1 MIETNDHLYRL
12 NAHDLPRAGQ
22 TLNEAFR
29 DDPVWNRIFDGV
41 PHRENRRRAFFE
53 TPVRYCL
60 RYGTVRVTSRRLEGV
75 AAWVPGELAGM
86 SFPRMIRSGAIRP
99 GMRVGT
105 AVMRKLMRSL
115 GTLDTDRKEIMKGR
129 PYLYLAVIG
138 VAPAFQGRGFGGTL
152 LKALFEECG
161 KISRSVYLETET
173 EENVRMYE
181 HFGFK
186 TASRI
191 ILPGIDL
198 PMWQMVRE

>member
-1 MIETNDHLYRL
+1 MIETKERLYMLRR
-12 NAHDLPRAGQ
+12 HDLHRAGQ

-29 DDPVWNRIFDGV
+29 DDPVWNSIFEGV
-41 PHRENRRRAFFE
+41 PDPVTKRQAFFE

-60 RYGTVRVTSRRLEGV
+60 HYGTVRATSDRLEGI

-86 SFPRMIRSGAIRP
+86 SLPRMIRSGAILP
-99 GMRVGT
+99 GMRIGT

-138 VAPAFQGRGFGGTL
+138 VAPGFQGRGFGGTL
-152 LKALFEECG
+152 LRALFEECG
-161 KISRSVYLETET
+161 KMSRSVYLETET

-181 HFGFK
+181 HFGFR
-186 TASRI
+186 TARRI
-191 ILPGIDL
+191 TLPGIDL

>member
-1 MIETNDHLYRL
+1 MKGKADDLILLRRR
-12 NAHDLPRAGQ
+12 DLPRAGEV
-22 TLNEAFR
+22 LNDAFR
-29 DDPVWNRIFDGV
+29 DDPVWNRIFEDV
-41 PHRENRRRAFFE
+41 PDPAEKRRAFFE

-60 RYGTVRVTSRRLEGV
+60 HYGTVRATSDRLEGI

-86 SFPRMIRSGAIRP
+86 SFFRMIRSGAIRS
-99 GMRVGT
+99 GMRIGT
-105 AVMRKLMRSL
+105 AVMKKLMRSL
-115 GTLDTDRKEIMKGR
+115 GTLETDRKEIMKGR

-152 LKALFEECG
+152 LRALFEECG
-161 KISRSVYLETET
+161 KMSSSVYLETET

-181 HFGFK
+181 HFGFR
-186 TASRI
+186 TARSI